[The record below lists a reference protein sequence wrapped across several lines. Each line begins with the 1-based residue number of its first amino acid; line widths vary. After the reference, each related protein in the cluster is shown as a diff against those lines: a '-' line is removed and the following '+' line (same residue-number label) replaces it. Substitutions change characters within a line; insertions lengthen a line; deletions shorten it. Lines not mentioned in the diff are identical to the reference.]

1 MSTPHN
7 DANKNQIANIVL
19 MPGDPLRAKYI
30 ATHYLE
36 DAIQFNATRNMLGFT
51 GTYKGKRVSVMGS
64 GMGMPSLGIYA
75 YELYEMYNV
84 DTIIRVGSC
93 GAYSD
98 KLNIGQVY
106 LAKASWSSS
115 TFAKDFVNI
124 DDKILYPTPKTQA
137 KIKKAANLK
146 GINLEEII
154 LHSSDTFYAL
164 NSTVQDQA
172 RQNHAQACEME
183 SFALFALAKALHKEA
198 ACLVSVSDMIDG
210 TAALSAKEREQSF
223 HNMMELALESAI

>member
-75 YELYEMYNV
+75 YELYEMYDV

-115 TFAKDFVNI
+115 TFAKDFANI